1 MSVREK
7 ANGRLAR
14 IRSANGSKTER
25 KPDEMRGIIT
35 RLSLTPDGA
44 AFLSWLE
51 ENYLFR
57 PAPPECSASALS
69 EKEGQRR
76 LVHQI
81 LNMVGDV
88 TDDSARRDSN

>member
-1 MSVREK
+1 MTLRSK

-14 IRSANGSKTER
+14 IRTANGHGVER

-35 RLSLTPDGA
+35 RLSQTPDGA

-57 PAPPECSASALS
+57 PAPHECSASALS

-88 TDDSARRDSN
+88 TDDSSRRDG